1 MGVVFFVINAAFAL
15 VLLILVLISSIYAI
29 ASKNPDVR
37 YERMQDD
44 RASFI
49 KSQTHLPIPTELNAL
64 GVTARGEGKDPR
76 GLDGMDTPSSGVTQP
91 EQTVG
96 ATRPH
101 TNRDPPHSPAE
112 QFSFGDAPIRRG
124 QSPILGDNPRDP
136 YQGSDRALLGP
147 GLRSNTGSPSPFGR
161 SGGTHP
167 YKQSNY
173 SSQWQV
179 GAGYDH

>member
-91 EQTVG
+91 EQIVG
-96 ATRPH
+96 TMRPQ
-101 TNRDPPHSPAE
+101 TNREPPHSP
-112 QFSFGDAPIRRG
+112 
-124 QSPILGDNPRDP
+124 
-136 YQGSDRALLGP
+136 
-147 GLRSNTGSPSPFGR
+147 
-161 SGGTHP
+161 
-167 YKQSNY
+167 
-173 SSQWQV
+173 
-179 GAGYDH
+179 